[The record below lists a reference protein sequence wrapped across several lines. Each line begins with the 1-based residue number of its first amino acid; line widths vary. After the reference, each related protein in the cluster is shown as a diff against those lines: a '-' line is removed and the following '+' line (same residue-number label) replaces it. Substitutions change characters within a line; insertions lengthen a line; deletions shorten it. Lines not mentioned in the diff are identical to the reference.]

1 MRKVAQK
8 KEKEEW
14 PERKERR
21 ASWSWEEVAVPSV
34 RPRHTSSSGSVTN
47 LGREQGA
54 KNEE

>member
-21 ASWSWEEVAVPSV
+21 ASWSWEEVAVPAV

-47 LGREQGA
+47 LGSREQ
-54 KNEE
+54 